1 MCARWLLIGLI
12 TLGWI
17 LTTGAPAAADGIII
31 PDTPVTSYLNVKYHR
46 VTVTIQ
52 DQVAVTYIDQVF
64 VNDTGHTVEG
74 SYLFPLPEEAAISEF
89 TMWVDGQPVSGQILT
104 REEARR
110 RYDEIVRGRR
120 DPALL
125 EYVGRDLF
133 QASIFPMAP
142 GEERRVE
149 LEYAQVL
156 SAENGLVRYVYPL
169 SPEKFSP
176 QPLQDASIYVS
187 ITSRDPIKAVYSPS
201 HPVAIDR
208 QGDKHVRVGW
218 EARNVKP
225 DKDFVLFY
233 SVSQQELSV
242 NLLTYKARGEDGF
255 FLLLITPQLQVES
268 ERAVAKDVVLV
279 LDTSGSMEGEKLEQA
294 KDALVYILQH
304 LNPQDRFN
312 IVRFSTGVQLF
323 AEQMRPAAEAQ
334 DGIDFVRTLGA
345 AGGTN
350 IDGALREALRI
361 TTDPI
366 SAERPVILIFL
377 TDGLPTEGEVEIS
390 AILANVKR
398 ALRPNVR
405 IFAFGVGDDVNT
417 VLLDNLTRDTRGA
430 SAYVR
435 PGERIDEQV
444 SALYAKVSVPVLANV
459 ALDVAGVRVY
469 DLYPS
474 PLPDLFAGSQLAVV
488 GRYYAG
494 GVATLTLRGTVNNQV
509 RTFTYRD
516 LAFRDFGG
524 EDFIPP
530 LWATRKIGYLL
541 NEIRLHGESQELIQQ
556 IVNLSVR
563 YGIITPYTSFLVEE
577 PVRALSEAG
586 RTAAAADAYL
596 ALQAAAPAPQSGAAA
611 VEESIAQSEMEK
623 ATLPG
628 APTDTYSAQVR
639 TVGERAF
646 VLRDGVWTDT
656 TFDPTRMTPV
666 QLVFGSHAFS
676 DFLTQHPEAG
686 RYFALGAHV
695 IVVIDGTAYEMITP
709 SAGYQPV
716 SQDAVVGIFQES
728 DAYLFYYPLVLLSL
742 ALLVAIWLL

>member
-1 MCARWLLIGLI
+1 MRRRWWLIALT
-12 TLGWI
+12 TLGLVFVPI
-17 LTTGAPAAADGIII
+17 APAAADGIII
-31 PDTPVTSYLNVKYHR
+31 PDTPVTSYLSVKYHR

-52 DQVAVTYIDQVF
+52 DQVAVTSIDQVF
-64 VNDTGHTVEG
+64 VNDTGGTVEG

-104 REEARR
+104 RDEARR

-133 QASIFPMAP
+133 QASIFPIAP
-142 GEERRVE
+142 GEERRIE
-149 LEYAQVL
+149 LKYAQVL

-176 QPLQDASIYVS
+176 QPLQDASISVS
-187 ITSRDPIKAVYSPS
+187 ITSDDPIKAVYSPS
-201 HPVAIDR
+201 HPVAVDR
-208 QGDKHVRVGW
+208 QGEYRVRVGW

-233 SVSQQELSV
+233 SVSQKTLSA

-255 FLLLITPQLQVES
+255 FLLLITPPLRVES
-268 ERAVAKDVVLV
+268 ERAMAKDVILV

-294 KDALVYILQH
+294 KDALVYVLRQ

-312 IVRFSTGVQLF
+312 IVSFSTGVHVF
-323 AEQMRPAAEAQ
+323 AERMRPAAEAQ
-334 DGIDFVRTLGA
+334 EGIDFVRTLGA

-350 IDGALREALRI
+350 IDGALREALRLAA
-361 TTDPI
+361 DAAG
-366 SAERPVILIFL
+366 SERPVILIFL

-390 AILANVKR
+390 AILDNVKR
-398 ALRPNVR
+398 ALQPNTR

-417 VLLDNLTRDTRGA
+417 VLLDNLTRDTRGV
-430 SAYVR
+430 SVYVR

-444 SALYAKVSVPVLANV
+444 SALYAKLSTPVLANV
-459 ALDVAGVRVY
+459 TLEVEGVRVY
-469 DLYPS
+469 DLYPR
-474 PLPDLFAGSQLAVV
+474 PLPDLFAGSQLAIV

-494 GVATLTLRGTVNNQV
+494 GAATITLRGTMNDQAQV
-509 RTFTYRD
+509 FTYQD
-516 LAFRDFGG
+516 LTFRDVGG
-524 EDFIPP
+524 EDFLPP

-556 IVNLSVR
+556 IVNLSIR
-563 YGIITPYTSFLVEE
+563 YGIVTPYTSFLIEE
-577 PVRALSEAG
+577 PTRALTEEG
-586 RTAAAADAYL
+586 RVGVAQDAYR
-596 ALQAAAPAPQSGAAA
+596 ALEAAGPAPQSGAAA
-611 VEESIAQSEMEK
+611 VEQSIAQSEMEK

-628 APTDTYSAQVR
+628 APTGRYGGQVR

-666 QLVFGSHAFS
+666 QLIFGSDAFE
-676 DFLTQHPEAG
+676 DFLAQHPEAG
-686 RYFALGAHV
+686 RYFALGERV
-695 IVVIDGTAYEMITP
+695 IVVIDGTAYEMIMP
-709 SAGYQPV
+709 RAEQQPADPDSARASEDGSSQPV
-716 SQDAVVGIFQES
+716 H
-728 DAYLFYYPLVLLSL
+728 YPLVVLSL
-742 ALLVAIWLL
+742 LALVVAWLL